1 MTAAVASAASA
12 IADAVR
18 SGVDAVQA
26 PLTSSTSESNS
37 KRKRSALSLT
47 APTPNNIG
55 QVRKLNSVLFPVR
68 YSERWYKD
76 ILKAD
81 NVALSRIGLYNDIP
95 VGILAARYEQA
106 SSHPPEIGGINIY
119 LMTLGV
125 LAPYR
130 RRGLASELLRNLLS
144 VVRPG
149 GTTPPIVGGE
159 VVVPLPSRENVPV
172 PEEKLPEPA
181 KLEPVEIEE
190 TKKSKDA
197 AAAAAKANGTKVK
210 AGASATTTPAKETA
224 PAPKRYRYAVQTV
237 YMHVQT
243 SNPEA
248 RAFYESHGFKMT
260 KEIKEYYR
268 KGVEPQ
274 SAWLLELRA

>member
-81 NVALSRIGLYNDIP
+81 NVSLSRIGLYNDIP
-95 VGILAARYEQA
+95 VGILA
-106 SSHPPEIGGINIY
+106 
-119 LMTLGV
+119 
-125 LAPYR
+125 
-130 RRGLASELLRNLLS
+130 
-144 VVRPG
+144 
-149 GTTPPIVGGE
+149 
-159 VVVPLPSRENVPV
+159 
-172 PEEKLPEPA
+172 
-181 KLEPVEIEE
+181 
-190 TKKSKDA
+190 
-197 AAAAAKANGTKVK
+197 
-210 AGASATTTPAKETA
+210 
-224 PAPKRYRYAVQTV
+224 
-237 YMHVQT
+237 
-243 SNPEA
+243 
-248 RAFYESHGFKMT
+248 
-260 KEIKEYYR
+260 
-268 KGVEPQ
+268 
-274 SAWLLELRA
+274 